1 MAYLMKE
8 LGMNFYDALNFC
20 RSKRPIV
27 CPNMG
32 FVRQLQEY
40 ERELKTQPV
49 VTTVPVKM
57 MPAAAQAAQ
66 QMTAKSQLQEI
77 TGATQSIT

>member
-1 MAYLMKE
+1 MKE
-8 LGMNFYDALNFC
+8 LGMNFYEALNLC

-40 ERELKTQPV
+40 ERELKQSTLAAAIPGKV
-49 VTTVPVKM
+49 
-57 MPAAAQAAQ
+57 MPAAAQ
-66 QMTAKSQLQEI
+66 
-77 TGATQSIT
+77 